1 MKSVIEDTYDINFD
15 SSYWEGYES
24 PFLTGTVLGFGI
36 AVMGL
41 YFANFIVVLIFLK
54 CGCWEVKGCY
64 NITQLIFG
72 AVMFGLIVALI
83 VLTSINF
90 SKINQLSNATK
101 AFLDAGINTCTDEY
115 TQIPTD

>member
-1 MKSVIEDTYDINFD
+1 MKAAIEDTYDINFNA
-15 SSYWEGYES
+15 SYWEGYES
-24 PFLTGTVLGFGI
+24 PFLTGEVLGFGI
-36 AVMGL
+36 AVMSL

-72 AVMFGLIVALI
+72 AVMFGLIVTLI

-90 SKINQLSNATK
+90 SKIN
-101 AFLDAGINTCTDEY
+101 
-115 TQIPTD
+115 